1 MASGVKSKDP
11 DVRMGLNQHYPSFKP
26 PPFQY
31 HHRNPM
37 GIGVTATNFTTHNI
51 PQTFTTAIRC
61 TKCGKSVDNMPEL
74 HKHILACASASDKK
88 RYTPKK
94 NPVPLKQT
102 VQPKNGMVVITGP
115 GKNAFR
121 RMGQPKRLNF
131 NVEISKMSSNKLKIN
146 ALKKKNQLVQKAI
159 LQKKKSAQQKAE
171 LKNSLSES
179 DSHICPYCNREFTYI
194 GSLNKHASYSCPKK
208 PISPSS
214 KKKSSKK
221 GASSSPANSE
231 RGSNQRRRTADA
243 EIKLQSMQPHLGKTR
258 ARTSGPAQI
267 QLPSASFKSKQN
279 IKFVPPIRSKRPN
292 PSSSLRNSSPV
303 RVSKMTH
310 VDGKKTKVVGKNTSS
325 GISSKATRKLH
336 VRIQRS
342 NKAVLP
348 SRSAVASKK
357 KADRFTVKSRERIG
371 GPITRSLQQAANA
384 EAAENKK
391 DESSTK
397 QELKD
402 FR

>member
-1 MASGVKSKDP
+1 MSEHRFLLHGVGNIFACSVCKKEFAFLCNLQQHQRDLHPDKVCTHHEFESGTLRPQNFTDPSKANIEHMQSLSEDSLELSKEEEEDEDLNDSSEELYTTIKIMASGVKSKDP

-214 KKKSSKK
+214 KKKNHPKK
-221 GASSSPANSE
+221 V
-231 RGSNQRRRTADA
+231 QVHHLQTA
-243 EIKLQSMQPHLGKTR
+243 K
-258 ARTSGPAQI
+258 
-267 QLPSASFKSKQN
+267 
-279 IKFVPPIRSKRPN
+279 
-292 PSSSLRNSSPV
+292 
-303 RVSKMTH
+303 
-310 VDGKKTKVVGKNTSS
+310 
-325 GISSKATRKLH
+325 
-336 VRIQRS
+336 
-342 NKAVLP
+342 
-348 SRSAVASKK
+348 
-357 KADRFTVKSRERIG
+357 
-371 GPITRSLQQAANA
+371 
-384 EAAENKK
+384 EAATSADEQQMQKSNCKACSLTWARQEHEPQDLHKSNCPLHPSNPNKTLNLYLPFDRK
-391 DESSTK
+391 G
-397 QELKD
+397 QIHL
-402 FR
+402 RR